1 MNNLGSLLDM
11 PELNSPKLAE
21 LWIANFG
28 CLNVFSTSWKR
39 QNLIRCSNIYLFIR
53 LWLYLVNIKRPG
65 GFTFLSLTL
74 TAVSWWADAERE
86 DGEEVWRNGG
96 LLHTCSHASS
106 DMVAIWLMG
115 SARRNTHLNPA
126 SSSCIITCFLV
137 PIRTGWLMASN
148 THTHTH
154 KELGAL
160 MHSWHLSEADRAVDI
175 FTTGAFM
182 SVCSWWGWEHNGGE
196 SVAVEARRGWGCR
209 EEEGET
215 RGVSKFRC
223 SQLPEEHNA
232 PETNKKNKKNPRI
245 LQRSSLLHP
254 HRSSSILSSCMGVLL
269 LCRRQQVWRCMSKTN
284 LLDRLSLSM
293 SYN

>member
-53 LWLYLVNIKRPG
+53 LWLYLVILKDQAG
-65 GFTFLSLTL
+65 SHFSLSLSA
-74 TAVSWWADAERE
+74 AVSWWADAERE

-106 DMVAIWLMG
+106 DMDAIWLMG

-137 PIRTGWLMASN
+137 PIRTGWLMAS
-148 THTHTH
+148 HTHTH
-154 KELGAL
+154 IKSSAHSCTADACLKQTELSIFSPRG
-160 MHSWHLSEADRAVDI
+160 LSCLCVR
-175 FTTGAFM
+175 
-182 SVCSWWGWEHNGGE
+182 GE
-196 SVAVEARRGWGCR
+196 DESTMEGKVWPWRRGGAEDVEKR
-209 EEEGET
+209 KGR
-215 RGVSKFRC
+215 RGVCLNLDALSCQRNTTRLKQTKKTKKIPGSC
-223 SQLPEEHNA
+223 SALYSFIHTAAAASSA
-232 PETNKKNKKNPRI
+232 PAWEF
-245 LQRSSLLHP
+245 
-254 HRSSSILSSCMGVLL
+254 
-269 LCRRQQVWRCMSKTN
+269 WRCMSKN
-284 LLDRLSLSM
+284 KPSGPPELEYEL
-293 SYN
+293 